1 MQTEMTA
8 DQQVISMSQLGRYGR
23 FGNQFFQYAFLKIYA
38 KEHGC
43 MLELPAAWV
52 GRRLFNV
59 DNPPMSRAL
68 PSFTTKNWIQE
79 GEPSLEGK
87 DVLGYFQHPTQHYAP
102 HKEYFRSLFRPRPK
116 IEASLNAQWQ
126 AIRNRGKTVVTLH
139 LRRGDFGYGI
149 FWIAPSQW
157 YLSWLE
163 EAWKTFDDPVLVI
176 ISDEPMKVL
185 PDFAK
190 YNPVTFQNAPRLFP
204 GAEFYPDF
212 WAMTQ
217 ADVLAI
223 SNSTYSFAASMLNER
238 CKLFMRPEA
247 FERKLI
253 SYDPWNAASTLD
265 GPPV

>member
-1 MQTEMTA
+1 
-8 DQQVISMSQLGRYGR
+8 MSQLGHYGR

-43 MLELPAAWV
+43 QLELPADWV
-52 GRRLFNV
+52 GRRLFEV
-59 DNPPMSRAL
+59 EDPTPTGIL
-68 PSFTTKNWIQE
+68 EPFVIKDWIKE
-79 GEPSLEGK
+79 GSPSLVGK
-87 DVLGYFQHPTQHYAP
+87 DVLGYFQHPTRHYAP
-102 HKEYFRSLFRPRPK
+102 HKEYFRSLFRPRAK
-116 IEASLNAQWQ
+116 IEAVLKSQWE
-126 AIRNRGKTVVTLH
+126 AIRRKGKTIVALH
-139 LRRGDFGYGI
+139 LRRGDFGYGM

-163 EAWKTFDDPVLVI
+163 EVWKTFDDPVLVL
-176 ISDEPMKVL
+176 ISDEPWKVL

-190 YNPVTFQNAPRLFP
+190 YNPVTFQNAPRLFH

-247 FERKLI
+247 FQKKMI
-253 SYDPWNAASTLD
+253 SYDPWNDVSTLD
-265 GPPV
+265 APMQDDDGLPN